1 MRMDR
6 YLYRRKST
14 VFQPMA
20 AIGKFSDY
28 EAMSTRTFAQRLQAV
43 IDADP
48 KLTAAGLATQAGL
61 NNSAIRYI
69 LNGRVQHPRL
79 DTAEKICRALGT
91 TYNDFMS
98 DELTSE
104 EAEILSLLSELPDD
118 LRRQLL
124 GYGQALRDA
133 ARKRPNSEAPE
144 EDQ

>member
-1 MRMDR
+1 ME
-6 YLYRRKST
+6 L
-14 VFQPMA
+14 
-20 AIGKFSDY
+20 IGKFSDY
-28 EAMSTRTFAQRLQAV
+28 ERMSKRSFAQRLQAV

-48 KLTAAGLATQAGL
+48 NLTAAGLATQAGL

-69 LNGRVQHPRL
+69 LNGRVRHPRL

-98 DELTSE
+98 DEPTPE

-133 ARKRPNSEAPE
+133 ARKRPDPEAQSE
-144 EDQ
+144 D